1 MSGGAS
7 RVGSWWRRRV
17 GTASLRSRLAWGATL
32 VVAAWALLLAVGA
45 YLLLGE
51 ALEEEA
57 EGVLR
62 ARAQAVAA
70 TVAVDAGGAV
80 ELREGGD
87 DSALDVGTWVYD
99 PDGAVVERPPG
110 ASERIDEIAGR
121 LARRAADEG
130 AEVVVDAG
138 LVTPTRLLAL
148 PVGTS
153 AGGAP
158 AVVVT
163 SASFAPY
170 EGLRE
175 LAAAGSA
182 VAGLALVVVVHLVL
196 RATVARALQPVQD
209 MTAQAARWSADDV
222 DRRFGAAPRPAE
234 LAALAAVLD
243 GVLDRVG
250 AALRHERTFTAEVSH
265 ELRTPLARVRAEVD
279 WLRRS
284 GGGGEDVERGLAT
297 LDEAA
302 ATLEGVVVTLL
313 DTARASSSRAPGRAA
328 ARPVLEGLAGAARER
343 RPEVDVEVAG
353 DVADDAAG
361 EVTGDVAGDV
371 VVGVDAAVLERLL
384 QPVVDNAVRHAR
396 SRVRLS
402 AASAPDDGVVVAVDD
417 DGPGIP
423 SHLLEEVFVPGV
435 RGDPGDGHDGAGLGL
450 ALVRRLARAA
460 GGDAHAEGRPGGR
473 VVVRLPRG

>member
-7 RVGSWWRRRV
+7 RVGSWWRRRA

-99 PDGAVVERPPG
+99 PDGAVVERPPQ

-153 AGGAP
+153 GGGAT

-279 WLRRS
+279 WLRRA

-328 ARPVLEGLAGAARER
+328 ARPVLERLAGAARER
-343 RPEVDVEVAG
+343 RPEVDVEVAD
-353 DVADDAAG
+353 DVAG